1 MAYWLFK
8 SEPGAW
14 SWDDQVNTDIEGWDG
29 VRNHQACNNMRAMK
43 IGDQG
48 FFYHSV
54 KEKTIVGIVEVVK
67 AWQPDPNQPGEPWGY
82 PTVKAVVGY
91 LNDTLFPSDS
101 IDTSDEKQDFY
112 DLQQLSEE
120 ETEALLLQELEDI
133 DF

>member
-1 MAYWLFK
+1 M
-8 SEPGAW
+8 
-14 SWDDQVNTDIEGWDG
+14 
-29 VRNHQACNNMRAMK
+29 
-43 IGDQG
+43 
-48 FFYHSV
+48 
-54 KEKTIVGIVEVVK
+54 
-67 AWQPDPNQPGEPWGY
+67 
-82 PTVKAVVGY
+82 GY